1 MKKRGRPKKITDVSS
16 KKRDADEKE
25 GGNSDQDRKYF
36 RGPDG
41 RYVCEQPGCNFET
54 LSSLGFKIISYVFI
68 FFTIILSNNQYEIY
82 IIYY

>member
-16 KKRDADEKE
+16 KRRAADEKE
-25 GGNSDQDRKYF
+25 GENSDQDRKYF

-54 LSSLGFKIISYVFI
+54 LSSLGFTIISYVFI
-68 FFTIILSNNQYEIY
+68 FHDNIIK
-82 IIYY
+82 